1 MAAQY
6 ILFLIIVLISEIL
19 GTLGGFG
26 SSVFMVPVSQYF
38 FGFHMVLALTG
49 LMHVFSN
56 ASKIF
61 LFYKHVHWKT
71 TLLIGIP
78 GVLFVLLGAWLT
90 TIIRFTWAEAVLG
103 LLLIVISAGLWI
115 KPNWKL
121 PPTVTNTITGGSIAG
136 FLAGFVGTGGPI
148 RGLVLAGLNLEKS
161 VFVGT
166 SAAVDMGIDLSR
178 SFVYLGNGYL
188 EKEMYYLIPFLIVA
202 SFVGS
207 WIGKQL
213 LDKISQEVFK
223 KIILGLI
230 FAIGVSLIIK
240 FWLN

>member
-6 ILFLIIVLISEIL
+6 ILFLLIVLISEIL

-26 SSVFMVPVSQYF
+26 SSVFMVPLSQYF
-38 FGFHMVLALTG
+38 FSFQMVLALTG

-56 ASKIF
+56 TSKIF
-61 LFYKHVHWKT
+61 LFYKHIHWKT
-71 TLLIGIP
+71 SLLIGIP

-115 KPNWKL
+115 KPDWKL
-121 PPTVTNTITGGSIAG
+121 SPTITNTITGGSIAG

-178 SFVYLGNGYL
+178 SVIYLGNGYL
-188 EKEMYYLIPFLIVA
+188 EKEMYYLIPFLIAA
-202 SFVGS
+202 SFIGS

-230 FAIGVSLIIK
+230 FAIGVSLILK
-240 FWLN
+240 FWLS